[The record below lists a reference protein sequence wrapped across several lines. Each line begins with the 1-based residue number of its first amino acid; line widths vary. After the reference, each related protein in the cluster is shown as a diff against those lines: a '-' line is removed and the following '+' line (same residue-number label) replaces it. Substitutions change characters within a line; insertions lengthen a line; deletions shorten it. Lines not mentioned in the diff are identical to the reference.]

1 MVREEG
7 KVCLEKW
14 SETGML
20 TLERAE
26 GKERLVNI
34 CMLGCWDGGM
44 EGEKWPLERPREPR
58 WFFFLSRGK

>member
-1 MVREEG
+1 
-7 KVCLEKW
+7 
-14 SETGML
+14 ML

-44 EGEKWPLERPREPR
+44 EGEKWPLERLREPR